1 MPLPSAPALNLPN
14 PYQSWASW
22 LKSPS
27 GQALLAIE
35 RRWLEQ
41 RLVDQFGY
49 HALQVGPWEINALA
63 SNRMLCKARISF
75 FAPQPS
81 DSDEEDQQLVCHPD
95 ALPVESESVDLVVLV
110 HCLEL
115 VSDPHRLL
123 REAERVLIPEGR
135 LVVLGFNPYSLWALH
150 KPLATRY
157 FPPAENPWLSLGRLK
172 DWCRVLGMTPDG
184 GSAAL
189 YRPILSKPRWWDRLA
204 WLEAAGNRWW
214 PGLGAIYLLSAVK
227 RREGMRMMKT
237 NWRQRRASA
246 SSQVVVGSS
255 VRTSE

>member
-1 MPLPSAPALNLPN
+1 MSLRSDASRNPQN
-14 PYQSWASW
+14 PYQAWAAW
-22 LKSPS
+22 LNSPS
-27 GQALLAIE
+27 GQALLQIE
-35 RRWLEQ
+35 RRWLEE

-49 HALQVGPWEINALA
+49 NALQVGPSEINALA

-75 FAPQPS
+75 FGPQPF
-81 DSDEEDQQLVCHPD
+81 DSDAEQQVVCHPD
-95 ALPVESESVDLVVLV
+95 ALPIESESVDLVVLV

-115 VSDPHRLL
+115 VSDPHSLL

-150 KPLATRY
+150 QPLATRY
-157 FPPAENPWLSLGRLK
+157 FPPAGHQWLSLGRLK

-184 GSAAL
+184 GAAAL
-189 YRPILSKPRWWDRLA
+189 YRPVVSKPRWWGKLA
-204 WLEAAGNRWW
+204 WLEAAGARWW

-227 RREGMRMMKT
+227 RREGMRMMKAH
-237 NWRQRRASA
+237 WRQRRASA

-255 VRTSE
+255 VRVSK

>member
-1 MPLPSAPALNLPN
+1 MSLRPNSYLTVQN
-14 PYQSWASW
+14 PYQSWAAW

-27 GQALLAIE
+27 GQALLETE
-35 RRWLEQ
+35 RQWLEE

-49 HALQVGPWEINALA
+49 NALQVGPSDINALA

-75 FAPQPS
+75 FGPQPV
-81 DSDEEDQQLVCHPD
+81 DSATEQQVVCHPN

-115 VSDPHRLL
+115 VSDPHSLL

-150 KPLATRY
+150 QPLATRY
-157 FPPAENPWLSLGRLK
+157 FPPAGNQWLSLGRLK

-184 GSAAL
+184 GAAAL
-189 YRPILSKPRWWDRLA
+189 YRPVVSKPSWWRRLA
-204 WLEAAGNRWW
+204 WLEAAGARWW

-237 NWRQRRASA
+237 SWRQRKTTA

-255 VRTSE
+255 VRASK